1 MRMIEDPSNATSQE
15 ISGTL
20 LASLIAMGTPKRRI
34 PSTDTDYWSSV
45 ILAKKFPESL
55 NTIGMTQESDCLD
68 FCNSGGHNRKNVVV

>member
-34 PSTDTDYWSSV
+34 PSINMYLL
-45 ILAKKFPESL
+45 I
-55 NTIGMTQESDCLD
+55 ICQ
-68 FCNSGGHNRKNVVV
+68 KNPNELKTPLE